1 METCNTPALDSCF
14 SCHKEQSES
23 RPDRKISLVKILLY
37 RLNWWI
43 LVNLLFVSSEMGMTQ
58 SVSAAQ
64 ISENQSAV
72 LNRDIPKYLTDRNFR
87 RRLSQPFSASWS
99 NVGIRSIIQRVSS
112 TQNISI
118 ILDRRIDP
126 SFKLKLDIQNLTL
139 EEGLQKLASL
149 AHAKSAIIGSTI
161 YIGPKKIVSKL
172 ETLLEL
178 KKEELFELANSHT
191 DLKSRAIFLNQRKSF
206 HYQDLDQPADILNK
220 IADVFQITIKSR
232 KLISHDLWAS
242 GTLSSVNANEALS
255 LILIQFNL
263 TYHWEKQGTQI
274 QLVPIP
280 DSVTIEKTYSPGG
293 KSVVSV
299 INRLKKTFPEL
310 TMITSG
316 KSITISASKEHHEKI
331 EQLLNPRTNSRIT
344 MPQKVDSVPI
354 QRRKFTLRVKKTPLN
369 AIMKKLEQS
378 GIEFDYVESQLVN
391 AGIDLSKQINISV
404 KEAKAREFFDSLFG
418 TFNLNYKIKGT
429 KVTLTPK

>member
-1 METCNTPALDSCF
+1 M
-14 SCHKEQSES
+14 
-23 RPDRKISLVKILLY
+23 SLVKMLLY
-37 RLNWWI
+37 HLNWWI
-43 LVNLLFVSSEMGMTQ
+43 LVNLLFVSSELGMIQ
-58 SVSAAQ
+58 SVSADQ

-72 LNRDIPKYLTDRNFR
+72 LNREIPKYLTARNFR

-99 NVGIRSIIQRVSS
+99 NVEIRSIIQRISS

-126 SFKLKLDIQNLTL
+126 SFKLKLDIQNLPL
-139 EEGLQKLASL
+139 EEGLNNLASL
-149 AHAKSAIIGSTI
+149 VHAKCATVGSTI
-161 YIGPKKIVSKL
+161 YIGPKIIVSKL
-172 ETLLEL
+172 KTLLEL
-178 KKEELFELANSHT
+178 KKEELFKLANSHA
-191 DLKSRAIFLNQRKSF
+191 DLKYRVVFLNQKKTF
-206 HYQDLDQPADILNK
+206 HYQDLDQPSDILKK
-220 IADVFQITIKSR
+220 ITNAYQITIKD
-232 KLISHDLWAS
+232 KNLISHDLWAS

-263 TYHWEKQGTQI
+263 TYHWEKQGRRI

-280 DSVTIEKTYSPGG
+280 DSVTIKKTYSTRG

-299 INRLKKTFPEL
+299 INRLKKTFPDL
-310 TMITSG
+310 TMNTSG

-344 MPQKVDSVPI
+344 MPQKVNSVPI

-378 GIEFDYVESQLVN
+378 GIEFDYVESQLIN
-391 AGIDLSKQINISV
+391 AGIDLSKQIDISV
-404 KEAKAREFFDSLFG
+404 KEANAREFFDSLFG